1 MLLFSCG
8 PTKCKNAIL
17 KRQSM
22 EMTHHRSESFLE
34 LYASLITQMKQIVDC
49 KDGEVLFLNGSGS
62 SGMEAS
68 LLNVLNP
75 NEALLVICTGRFS
88 KRFSIMAK
96 RMGCIVYELH
106 VATRICLLED
116 LQQMLLHHPDIKA
129 LSLIHI

>member
-68 LLNVLNP
+68 LL
-75 NEALLVICTGRFS
+75 
-88 KRFSIMAK
+88 
-96 RMGCIVYELH
+96 
-106 VATRICLLED
+106 
-116 LQQMLLHHPDIKA
+116 
-129 LSLIHI
+129 LSLIHIFQSTLYCCFNLLINRCALF